1 MLSLMAML
9 YLLMVGTHHRYCQ
22 PVRLLP
28 REQNRLQV
36 FAAAELARRRRAR
49 GLLLSQAEAV
59 ALICDEVMEAA
70 RDGLDYAAVEQRGY
84 EILYPADV
92 LEDVPRLVARIEL
105 EALFADGHRLIVLH
119 DPITSGVPPS
129 LDEGNV
135 EPLWLEGGRPL
146 RLANRSD
153 VPIALTSHFHVFEAN
168 RRLHFDRSA
177 AWGMRL
183 AVAAGVKVVIEPGQ
197 AREVRV
203 VPFGGARIVRGH
215 GGLVDGPLDAPG
227 AREAA
232 LALARERGTVAP
244 DRVRLADSDLWLAPA
259 GEPDEIVAGWGGTM
273 RDGLGVRAER
283 GGVEVAVTG

>member
-1 MLSLMAML
+1 
-9 YLLMVGTHHRYCQ
+9 
-22 PVRLLP
+22 VRLLP

-59 ALICDEVMEAA
+59 ALISDEVMEAA

-84 EILYPADV
+84 EILVPADV
-92 LEDVPRLVARIEL
+92 LEDVPRLVGRIEL

-119 DPITSGVPPS
+119 DPITGRGPPS
-129 LDEGNV
+129 LDASDAQ
-135 EPLWLEGGRPL
+135 PQWLEGGTPL
-146 RLANRSD
+146 QLANTSD

-168 RRLHFDRSA
+168 RQLLLDRRA

-197 AREVRV
+197 TREVRV

-227 AREAA
+227 ALEAA
-232 LALARERGTVAP
+232 LALARERGYEGA
-244 DRVRLADSDLWLAPA
+244 
-259 GEPDEIVAGWGGTM
+259 
-273 RDGLGVRAER
+273 
-283 GGVEVAVTG
+283 

>member
-1 MLSLMAML
+1 
-9 YLLMVGTHHRYCQ
+9 
-22 PVRLLP
+22 
-28 REQNRLQV
+28 
-36 FAAAELARRRRAR
+36 
-49 GLLLSQAEAV
+49 
-59 ALICDEVMEAA
+59 MEAA

-119 DPITSGVPPS
+119 DPITSGGPPS

-232 LALARERGTVAP
+232 LALARERGYEGA
-244 DRVRLADSDLWLAPA
+244 
-259 GEPDEIVAGWGGTM
+259 
-273 RDGLGVRAER
+273 
-283 GGVEVAVTG
+283 

>member
-1 MLSLMAML
+1 M
-9 YLLMVGTHHRYCQ
+9 
-22 PVRLLP
+22 RLLP

-59 ALICDEVMEAA
+59 ALIADEVMEAA

-92 LEDVPRLVARIEL
+92 LEDVPRLVGRIEL

-119 DPITSGVPPS
+119 DPITNGGPPS
-129 LDEGNV
+129 LDAGSAV
-135 EPLWLEGGRPL
+135 QWLEGGTPL
-146 RLANRSD
+146 QVANTSD

-168 RRLHFDRSA
+168 RRLRLDRRA

-197 AREVRV
+197 TREVRV

-227 AREAA
+227 ALEAA
-232 LALARERGTVAP
+232 LALARERGYEGA
-244 DRVRLADSDLWLAPA
+244 
-259 GEPDEIVAGWGGTM
+259 
-273 RDGLGVRAER
+273 
-283 GGVEVAVTG
+283 